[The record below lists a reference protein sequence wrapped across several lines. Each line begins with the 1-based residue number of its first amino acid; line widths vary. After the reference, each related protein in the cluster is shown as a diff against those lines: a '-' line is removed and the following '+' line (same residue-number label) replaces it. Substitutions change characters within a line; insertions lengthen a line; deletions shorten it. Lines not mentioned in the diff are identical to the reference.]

1 MKEQKHVTKG
11 EIIPYFGVAIV
22 MDIMN
27 FPKVQGYWH
36 KDMFNIPW
44 FIQIFTVT
52 SFDQWQIFAFE

>member
-11 EIIPYFGVAIV
+11 EIIAYFGVAIV

-27 FPKVQGYWH
+27 FPKVQDYWH
-36 KDMFNIPW
+36 KDMFSIPW

-52 SFDQWQIFAFE
+52 RFDQWQILAFE